1 MAGWKAGEM
10 DSTDWR
16 SAVSER
22 DRAVYAAAGYGE
34 RGRLGARPAILVVDV
49 TISFTGDRPEP
60 ILDSIRRFPASC
72 GEDAWRSMQAIAR
85 LLEAGRRA
93 SVPVFYTTGPNYTP
107 LVAGSLGGKNP
118 RFLEGDAQ
126 AQAFGNSIP
135 EMVAPAAGDVV
146 IPKDKASAFFATPLV
161 PYLVELGVDTI
172 ILAGCTTSGC
182 VRASCVDAFS
192 WNYRVAVVEECVFDR
207 SETSHRVSL
216 FDMHQKYANVTPL
229 AETLAYLDSVAPVRK
244 P

>member
-1 MAGWKAGEM
+1 M

-22 DRAVYAAAGYGE
+22 DKAVYAAAGYGE
-34 RGRLGARPAILVVDV
+34 RGGLGTRPAILVVDV

-60 ILDSIRRFPASC
+60 ILESIKRFPASS
-72 GEDAWRSMQAIAR
+72 GEDAWRSMEQIA
-85 LLEAGRRA
+85 LLLAAGRRA
-93 SVPVFYTTGPNYTP
+93 SVPIFYTTGPNYTA

-118 RFLEGDAQ
+118 RFLEGDAA
-126 AQAFGNSIP
+126 AQSLGNSIP
-135 EMVAPAAGDVV
+135 EIIAPVAGDVV
-146 IPKDKASAFFATPLV
+146 IAKDKASAFFATPLV
-161 PYLVELGVDTI
+161 AYLVELGVDTI

-192 WNYRVAVVEECVFDR
+192 YNYRVAVVEGCVFDR

-216 FDMHQKYANVTPL
+216 FDMHQKYANVMTL
-229 AETLAYLDSVAPVRK
+229 AETLAYLDAPAAGRQ
-244 P
+244 